1 MKKSYLR
8 TTSAALSIGIITFAG
23 NVAGSD
29 DYDVRA
35 FGPRNPI
42 IWNSPVRATFSHRIH
57 TDDAGLGCDSCH
69 GDIFAMQRGVA
80 VRTAKFN
87 MASLASGEFCGA
99 CHDGDTAFASDTNC
113 TACHLVPNDPIVW
126 TKPVKAVVFQ
136 HGLHTEEYGLECDS
150 CHSEAFAMKL
160 GTAEQS
166 PNFTMASLYDGQYCG
181 KCHNGE
187 TAFASNTLCNSCHIG
202 VKGYNRIK
210 GIAPHAGSKEPPASG
225 H

>member
-1 MKKSYLR
+1 MKISYFK
-8 TTSAALSIGIITFAG
+8 TVTSILLIGSVTWAG
-23 NVAGSD
+23 TAVASD

-35 FGPRNPI
+35 YGPKTDIVWTVPI
-42 IWNSPVRATFSHRIH
+42 KASFSHKIH
-57 TDDAGLGCDSCH
+57 TDDAGLECSSCH

-87 MASLASGEFCGA
+87 MASLAAGEFCGA

-113 TACHLVPNDPIVW
+113 SSCHVVPSDPIVW

-136 HGLHTEEYGLECDS
+136 HAVHTEEYGLECDS
-150 CHSEAFAMKL
+150 CHNEAFAMKL
-160 GTAEQS
+160 GAAEQS
-166 PNFTMASLYDGQYCG
+166 ANFTMKSLYEGQYCG
-181 KCHNGE
+181 TCHDGE

-202 VKGYNRIK
+202 VNGYNRLM
-210 GIAPHAGSKEPPASG
+210 GTDPHAATEESNAGG